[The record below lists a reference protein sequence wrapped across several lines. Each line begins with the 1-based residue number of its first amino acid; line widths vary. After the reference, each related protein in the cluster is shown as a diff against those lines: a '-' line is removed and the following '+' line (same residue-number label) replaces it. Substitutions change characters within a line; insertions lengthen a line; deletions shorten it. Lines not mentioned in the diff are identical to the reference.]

1 MIQKG
6 ENAMPAYQLLQAQS
20 KPEFQV
26 VPEPPSRPG
35 QVAIKVGAP
44 DSSGGNQL
52 RAALIDSVT
61 HEFRTPLTAIKVA
74 ASALLAGQRMRRSQL
89 DELLSI
95 INEEA
100 DRLNRLVG
108 DAVAATRLDADVKL
122 DLEPQTVKAIV
133 SVARSECRS
142 MLADRVVSVQLAS
155 RLPPVWADLQRT
167 KKVLAELLQN
177 AAKYSSHDKPITVTA
192 VLSRGSVVI
201 SVSDRGN
208 GIVESERDM
217 IFKRFYRGK
226 EHRGTVHGTGMG
238 LYIAKAIVEAHGG
251 SLTVSSR
258 RGCGSTFSF
267 TLRICKETL
276 LDSTDTA

>member
-1 MIQKG
+1 ML
-6 ENAMPAYQLLQAQS
+6 AYQLLQAQAQ
-20 KPEFQV
+20 PEFQE

-35 QVAIKVGAP
+35 QMVIKVGAP
-44 DSSGGNQL
+44 DSSESNQL

-61 HEFRTPLTAIKVA
+61 HEFLTPLTAIKA
-74 ASALLAGQRMRRSQL
+74 AVSALLANQRVRRSQL
-89 DELLSI
+89 DEHLSI

-108 DAVAATRLDADVKL
+108 NAMAVSRPDADVKL
-122 DLEPQTVKAIV
+122 DLEPQSVKAIV

-142 MLADRVVSVQLAS
+142 MLAGRVVSVQLAS
-155 RLPPVWADLQRT
+155 RLPPVRADLQRT

-192 VLSRGSVVI
+192 VLSGGSVVI
-201 SVSDRGN
+201 SVSDQGN
-208 GIVESERDM
+208 GIVESERDL

-238 LYIAKAIVEAHGG
+238 LPIAKAIVEAHGG
-251 SLTVSSR
+251 ALTVSSR

-267 TLRICKETL
+267 TLPIYKEML